1 MADIS
6 MGQIFRRGF
15 KGVFGPG
22 GRDDRTQFWL
32 FSAFVFGPILGLQV
46 VVQMVLSFSSIDL
59 SGAKAAAGAAALNA
73 QFFETA
79 ATIGYVNLAL
89 HSIGALL
96 LVAAAARRL
105 HDRNRSGWWSL
116 ILPFAVVA
124 VGLDQ
129 ARRMD
134 AMAREMGRWMSEAQ
148 HAPPEGIGDIFAFSA
163 KLQAAMPGPDWPAIV
178 AGVAML
184 WLAIELVRAGTP
196 GDNRYGAQP

>member
-6 MGQIFRRGF
+6 MGQIFRHGF
-15 KGVFGPG
+15 KGVFAPA

-32 FSAFVFGPILGLQV
+32 FSTLVFGPLLVLQFIIQMIVSLPAGL
-46 VVQMVLSFSSIDL
+46 S
-59 SGAKAAAGAAALNA
+59 AAPARVGAAAFDA
-73 QFFETA
+73 HFFETVA
-79 ATIGYVNLAL
+79 SIGYVNLAL
-89 HSIGALL
+89 HLIAVLL
-96 LVAAAARRL
+96 LVSAAARRL

-129 ARRMD
+129 ARR
-134 AMAREMGRWMSEAQ
+134 AEVMAREMGRLMTETRA
-148 HAPPEGIGDIFAFSA
+148 APPEGIGDVFTFSA

-196 GDNRYGAQP
+196 GDNRYGPQP